1 MDGHTVVTVCL
12 GGSHLDSHPNP
23 CNISSE
29 PMPMI
34 CSPTTCRR
42 KHNSHNISC
51 RFTLPHAVEPSET
64 NTTVSRG
71 GGGGGGGGQRN
82 FLQKEGGRGVQHL
95 LVAICMLQAPS
106 STLTALGM
114 LQPMQGF
121 RVSTDG
127 SSGSS
132 LGLGI

>member
-1 MDGHTVVTVCL
+1 MTTSSEEVGWMATQLSQSALVAPILTAT
-12 GGSHLDSHPNP
+12 PNP

-34 CSPTTCRR
+34 CSTTTCRR

-64 NTTVSRG
+64 NTTISGRESGRG

-82 FLQKEGGRGVQHL
+82 FLNKV
-95 LVAICMLQAPS
+95 CP
-106 STLTALGM
+106 TTY
-114 LQPMQGF
+114 
-121 RVSTDG
+121 
-127 SSGSS
+127 
-132 LGLGI
+132 LGLSMSRKAIIFITHDYIEK

>member
-1 MDGHTVVTVCL
+1 MTTSSEEVGWMATQLSQSALVVPILTAT
-12 GGSHLDSHPNP
+12 PNP

-64 NTTVSRG
+64 NTAISGRESG
-71 GGGGGGGGQRN
+71 GGGGGGGGGGIEE
-82 FLQKEGGRGVQHL
+82 LQQGVL
-95 LVAICMLQAPS
+95 W
-106 STLTALGM
+106 
-114 LQPMQGF
+114 
-121 RVSTDG
+121 
-127 SSGSS
+127 
-132 LGLGI
+132 